1 MCARCSSIRRSR
13 PLPAIICMNFRT
25 VLYWACRLRWIM
37 SRPSRTVAG
46 PMLQSTARISSS
58 ALVGRGRSLRISS
71 NLLLVTRSYVEK
83 ILRPMVN
90 SLPSDKLS
98 NRKLTHYRMIA
109 DLRFQIGK
117 AEGSQIFDL
126 QSTIYNLK
134 SAMCFRD
141 LAMLPTVEPIDPQP
155 DQQPPEETQP
165 RKIRQPDHRQYAEE
179 HTQHGG
185 DNPAGGPE
193 AAMPVRVPVP
203 QNDDAEGHQHKRKQ
217 RAYVR
222 QIGKCSNVQN
232 PCRDS
237 NHESCNPGCRCGGT
251 EARMYSSK
259 QFRQEPVSRHR
270 KPHPR
275 LPQLKHQERRDH
287 SHHGAE

>member
-25 VLYWACRLRWIM
+25 VLWWAVRPRWIT
-37 SRPSRTVAG
+37 SRTSRTVAG

-109 DLRFQIGK
+109 DLTFQIGK

-126 QSTIYNLK
+126 QSTTYNLQP
-134 SAMCFRD
+134 SISFRQ
-141 LAMLPTVEPIDPQP
+141 LPILPT
-155 DQQPPEETQP
+155 
-165 RKIRQPDHRQYAEE
+165 
-179 HTQHGG
+179 
-185 DNPAGGPE
+185 PA
-193 AAMPVRVPVP
+193 
-203 QNDDAEGHQHKRKQ
+203 H
-217 RAYVR
+217 
-222 QIGKCSNVQN
+222 IL
-232 PCRDS
+232 
-237 NHESCNPGCRCGGT
+237 
-251 EARMYSSK
+251 
-259 QFRQEPVSRHR
+259 
-270 KPHPR
+270 PHP
-275 LPQLKHQERRDH
+275 
-287 SHHGAE
+287 HHHPPP